1 MNATQTAVTLGQ
13 SLQIMTPEIA
23 LSVAALALLMIG
35 VFRGDKGFGFVSY
48 LSVGA
53 LALTAFLVAAGP
65 NDASA
70 FNGSIVVDSFGL
82 YMKYLVLLG
91 SAIAIVMSMEFLK
104 TEKINRFEYPILIV
118 LATVGMLMM
127 ISANDLIVLY
137 MGLELQSLSLYV
149 LAAFNRDSLRS
160 SESGLKY
167 FVLGALSSGLLLYG
181 ASLIYGFTGT
191 TNFTDIAAFASQGI
205 DNRENM
211 GVIFGMTF
219 LLAGL
224 AFKIS
229 AVPFH
234 MWTPD
239 VYEGSPTP
247 VTAFFAAAPK
257 IAAMALI
264 IRVTV
269 GAFPPDAHGVAPWQ
283 QIVVFLAIASMF
295 LGAFAGIG
303 QNNIKRLMAYSSIGH
318 MGYALVGLVAGTTA
332 GIRGVLIYM
341 MVYLITLIGVFVCI
355 LAMRRKEG
363 MVEKISDLAGL
374 SRTQPVVAWTL
385 MLLMFS
391 LAGIPPLAGFLG
403 KLYVFLPAIEAGYVW
418 LAVLGFIA
426 SVISC
431 AYYLNVIKVMFFDEP
446 AAPFKTPMPLAHR
459 GLLAVS
465 GIFTVLFMLVIRFPL
480 EWADTAAQSVVPVL
494 VGAGA
499 G

>member
-1 MNATQTAVTLGQ
+1 MDVMQNTVSLGQ
-13 SLQIMTPEIA
+13 SLSIMTPEIG
-23 LSVAALALLMIG
+23 LSIAALVLLMIG
-35 VFRGDKGFGFVSY
+35 VFRGDKGLPLVSL

-53 LALTAFLVAAGP
+53 LVVTGFLVAVGP
-65 NDASA
+65 QSASA
-70 FNGSIVVDSFGL
+70 FNGSILVDSFAV

-91 SAIAIVMSMEFLK
+91 SAVAILMSFDFLK
-104 TEKINRFEYPILIV
+104 TEKIGGFEFPILVV
-118 LATVGMLMM
+118 LATVGMLLM

-149 LAAFNRDSLRS
+149 LAAYNRDSLRS

-181 ASLIYGFTGT
+181 ASLIYGFTGS
-191 TNFTDIAAFASQGI
+191 TNFASIAAFASEGL

-224 AFKIS
+224 AFKVS

-264 IRVTV
+264 IRVTM
-269 GAFPPDAHGVAPWQ
+269 GAFPPVDGSAPWQ

-303 QNNIKRLMAYSSIGH
+303 QSNIKRLMAYSSIGH
-318 MGYALVGLVAGTTA
+318 MGYALVGLVAGTVA
-332 GIRGVLIYM
+332 GIQGVLIYM
-341 MVYLITLIGVFVCI
+341 LIYLVTLVGVFVCI

-385 MLLMFS
+385 LFLMFS

-403 KLYVFLPAIEAGYVW
+403 KLFVFLPAIEAGYAW
-418 LAVLGFIA
+418 LAVLGFVA

-431 AYYLNVIKVMFFDEP
+431 AYYLNVVKVMFFDEP
-446 AAPFKTPMPLAHR
+446 AGSFKKPMPLAHR

-465 GIFTVLFMLVIRFPL
+465 GIFTVLFMLVMRFPL
-480 EWADTAAQSVVPVL
+480 EWADVAARSIVPVTIA
-494 VGAGA
+494 AGA